1 MIALA
6 LLSIAAQAAASPPP
20 TVYLASHLPPDMVAQ
35 LQQVVRPPKP
45 LQPIQSLV
53 SPDDYPAGATGRGTV
68 AIDLIITKQGIPG
81 LCEITQSGGSPQLD
95 SATCQLLKRR
105 ARFTPAVDRNGK
117 PSIGMVRVT
126 VNWNRV
132 FKDVRVIRGSE

>member
-1 MIALA
+1 MIAFA
-6 LLSIAAQAAASPPP
+6 LLSMAAQAAASPPP
-20 TVYLASHLPPDMVAQ
+20 TVYLASHLPPDIMAE

-68 AIDLIITKQGIPG
+68 AINLLVTKQGTAA

-105 ARFTPAVDRNGK
+105 ARFTPALDRNGN
-117 PSIGMVRVT
+117 PSLGRVA
-126 VNWNRV
+126 VQVDWDAVLKKARV
-132 FKDVRVIRGSE
+132 VHMR

>member
-1 MIALA
+1 MIAFA
-6 LLSIAAQAAASPPP
+6 LLSMAAQTAASPPP
-20 TVYLASHLPPDMVAQ
+20 TVYLASHLPPDIVAE
-35 LQQVVRPPKP
+35 LQQVVRPPQP

-68 AIDLIITKQGIPG
+68 AINLLVTKQGTAA

-105 ARFTPAVDRNGK
+105 ARFTPALDRNGN
-117 PSIGMVRVT
+117 PSLGRVA
-126 VNWNRV
+126 VQVDWDAVLKKARV
-132 FKDVRVIRGSE
+132 VHMR

>member
-20 TVYLASHLPPDMVAQ
+20 TVYLASHLPPDMVAE

-45 LQPIQSLV
+45 LQPIQGLV

-68 AIDLIITKQGIPG
+68 AINLLITKQGIAG
-81 LCEITQSGGSPQLD
+81 VCEITQSGGSPQLD

-117 PSIGMVRVT
+117 PSLGLLAVQVDWDRVL
-126 VNWNRV
+126 
-132 FKDVRVIRGSE
+132 KGVRVIRGKE

>member
-1 MIALA
+1 MIAFA
-6 LLSIAAQAAASPPP
+6 LLSMAAQAAASPPP
-20 TVYLASHLPPDMVAQ
+20 TVYLASHLPPDIMAE

-68 AIDLIITKQGIPG
+68 AINLLVTKQGTAA

-105 ARFTPAVDRNGK
+105 ARFTPALDRNGN
-117 PSIGMVRVT
+117 PSLGRVA
-126 VNWNRV
+126 VQVDWDAVLKKARALHM
-132 FKDVRVIRGSE
+132 R

>member
-1 MIALA
+1 MIAFA
-6 LLSIAAQAAASPPP
+6 LLSMAAQAAASPPP
-20 TVYLASHLPPDMVAQ
+20 TVYLASHLPPDIVAE
-35 LQQVVRPPKP
+35 LQQVVRPPQP

-68 AIDLIITKQGIPG
+68 AINLLVTKQGTAA

-105 ARFTPAVDRNGK
+105 ARFTPALDRNGN
-117 PSIGMVRVT
+117 PSLGRVA
-126 VNWNRV
+126 VQVDWDAVLKKARV
-132 FKDVRVIRGSE
+132 VHMR

>member
-6 LLSIAAQAAASPPP
+6 LLSIAAQAAASQPP
-20 TVYLASHLPPDMVAQ
+20 TVYLASHLPPDMVAE

-45 LQPIQSLV
+45 LQPIQSLL
-53 SPDDYPAGATGRGTV
+53 SPDDYPTGATGRGTV
-68 AIDLIITKQGIPG
+68 AVNLLITKQGIAG

-105 ARFTPAVDRNGK
+105 ARFTPAVDRNGN
-117 PSIGMVRVT
+117 PSIGMVAVQ
-126 VNWNRV
+126 VDWDSV
-132 FKDVRVIRGSE
+132 FKNARVVHMR